1 MQIACENIDRVQC
14 LEIQGRGLPRG
25 VKGPLYEAARVAE
38 GRPLVLAAAELL
50 DRPSCRIGIVSGA
63 AVPDHMPVGEN
74 DGPFGTVVL
83 AKALTHI
90 GHKVSIYT
98 DPPSAEPFRVLL
110 ERKALAVPV
119 VELALH
125 VGIGAMDL
133 PEAVYRVPATVGGV
147 LMIVFVILRILLRWP
162 RPHWKADDPDRDSV
176 M

>member
-110 ERKALAVPV
+110 ERKALAVPALLDDCRTNGST
-119 VELALH
+119 LASS
-125 VGIGAMDL
+125 G
-133 PEAVYRVPATVGGV
+133 
-147 LMIVFVILRILLRWP
+147 
-162 RPHWKADDPDRDSV
+162 
-176 M
+176 